1 MKDLVGVY
9 KSVYLAGTSPGGVV
23 PSSHCIKQLS
33 KSQCMLFCVYIQLY
47 GGKQNERLFEI
58 RTDYYYTQSRGV
70 IVKAGQGLYGFVA
83 ESGLLKSQISL
94 ETF

>member
-1 MKDLVGVY
+1 M
-9 KSVYLAGTSPGGVV
+9 AEN
-23 PSSHCIKQLS
+23 
-33 KSQCMLFCVYIQLY
+33 
-47 GGKQNERLFEI
+47 QNERLFEI
-58 RTDYYYTQSRGV
+58 RTDYYYTQSRV